1 MAGTTNG
8 AMRKR
13 RCTARCFRKARI
25 RWASAEAITI
35 FPVLAA
41 TLVGQSA
48 DLPAALNLE
57 GLGKAAHSHMRT
69 KLEKTIFKVDVLD
82 VDVWF
87 GQEDARH
94 LGRLV
99 NGRSYSDGLAD
110 STSAV
115 AIHSRDALVRILFL
129 RDISLRQFL
138 DGIDENMRHLP
149 EEGIL
154 KRADY
159 ERISAGLPV
168 WFDFLS
174 QRGIHKSD
182 EVLYRIRGDT
192 LRTMY
197 RSADGRIL
205 LDQTDV
211 GAASRLSVL
220 GSYFVRGSDF
230 REGLIKSLFD
240 GR

>member
-1 MAGTTNG
+1 
-8 AMRKR
+8 MRNS
-13 RCTARCFRKARI
+13 RCQARYSRNVRV
-25 RWASAEAITI
+25 RWAHAVAIAI
-35 FPVLAA
+35 FPMLTA

-48 DLPAALNLE
+48 DLPATPNLE
-57 GLGKAAHSHMRT
+57 GLGNAAYSHMRT

-82 VDVWF
+82 VDVWL
-87 GQEDARH
+87 GEADAQR
-94 LGRLV
+94 LGGWV
-99 NGRSYSDGLAD
+99 KGKSYSDRLAD
-110 STSAV
+110 SVSAV
-115 AIHSRDALVRILFL
+115 AIHSRDALVRIQFL
-129 RDISLRQFL
+129 RDISLSQFL

-154 KRADY
+154 QRSDY
-159 ERISAGLPV
+159 ERISAGLSV
-168 WFDFLS
+168 WFDFLTEG
-174 QRGIHKSD
+174 GIQKED
-182 EVLYRIRGDT
+182 EVFYRIRGDT

-211 GAASRLSVL
+211 GPASRLSVL

-230 REGLIKSLFD
+230 REDLIKSLFG